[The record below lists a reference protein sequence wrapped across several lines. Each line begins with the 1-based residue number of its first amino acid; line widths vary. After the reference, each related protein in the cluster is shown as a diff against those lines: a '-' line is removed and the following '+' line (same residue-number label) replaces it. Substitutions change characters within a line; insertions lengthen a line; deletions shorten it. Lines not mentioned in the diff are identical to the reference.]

1 MSINFLDQPLYS
13 SGSLYKKKTLDEL
26 EKDEQFLEVSE
37 RFLQSVGE
45 NSDDVF
51 EYLRDS
57 DFNLYSG
64 MRRAAQSANFTEQ
77 QKQDYNYLRKEFDNA
92 DLGSL
97 KQFFG
102 LVKDAVID
110 ITTDPTAIV
119 AALATPLTGGAS
131 LATRTGL
138 GTTAL
143 QVSKNFVGPPIPQRI
158 ITGQLKKEGK

>member
-1 MSINFLDQPLYS
+1 MALTSLTGVGILK
-13 SGSLYKKKTLDEL
+13 GSLPTLKNNLTIGSSYAGRKKTLDEL

-64 MRRAAQSANFTEQ
+64 MRRAAQSANFTDQ

-102 LVKDAVID
+102 LVKDAAID
-110 ITTDPTAIV
+110 ITPT
-119 AALATPLTGGAS
+119 LL
-131 LATRTGL
+131 LL
-138 GTTAL
+138 
-143 QVSKNFVGPPIPQRI
+143 
-158 ITGQLKKEGK
+158 